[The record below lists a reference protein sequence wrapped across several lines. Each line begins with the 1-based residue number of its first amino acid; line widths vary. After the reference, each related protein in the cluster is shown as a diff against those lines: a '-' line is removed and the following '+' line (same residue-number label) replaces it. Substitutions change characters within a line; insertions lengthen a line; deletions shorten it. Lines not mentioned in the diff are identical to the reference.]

1 MGMGRTSQKKG
12 SRDIEVGK
20 EKATVT
26 EEGLV
31 ASSQKAGS
39 IGSLIYIKTAEV
51 RGTFPELIQIKVSK
65 AAGS

>member
-39 IGSLIYIKTAEV
+39 IGSLINIKTAEV